1 MNKLFIDC
9 KTDEEKYN
17 FFLSG
22 QGYETGVIAA
32 SIQNDVAMAYKRCV
46 SFQDE
51 LRRLHKLNQELLEAL
66 QNLCKAADNG
76 HVADYSN
83 LWDEARAALV
93 KATGESNDTNK

>member
-83 LWDEARAALV
+83 LWDEARAALA

>member
-51 LRRLHKLNQELLEAL
+51 LRRLHEVNQELVEVLKK
-66 QNLCKAADNG
+66 LCKAADNG

-83 LWDEARAALV
+83 LWDEARSALV

>member
-1 MNKLFIDC
+1 MNTQLEKLFSDC

-22 QGYETGVIAA
+22 RGYETGVVAA
-32 SIQNDVAMAYKRCV
+32 SIQNDVAIAYKRCV

-51 LRRLHKLNQELLEAL
+51 LRRLHQVNQELVEAL

-76 HVADYSN
+76 HVANYSN
-83 LWDEARAALV
+83 LWDEARAAISNR
-93 KATGESNDTNK
+93 ARGEK